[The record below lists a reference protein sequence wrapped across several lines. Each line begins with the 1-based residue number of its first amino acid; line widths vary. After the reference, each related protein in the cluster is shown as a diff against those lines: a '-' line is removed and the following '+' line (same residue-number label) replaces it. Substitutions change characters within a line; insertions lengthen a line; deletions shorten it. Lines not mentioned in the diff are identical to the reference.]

1 MPNLTNVTLTEK
13 AFDYKNDVTLKGS
26 PHFILLSRLDIG
38 ALASIPG
45 FPKHNPNA
53 NVCSLDDL
61 LTLDSDVTE
70 VIFNYR
76 PLNSPSFT
84 VLDLSRFKSVRRI
97 VIGDESFMY
106 VNEVNMTRL
115 SQLESVEIGMNSFT
129 QHKNSSGNDPN
140 RHFYLKNCP
149 KLKSLKMGRFSFSDY
164 TVIEIENVDAL
175 EMIEMGELNEESTN
189 FLFASLE
196 LKSILIHSE

>member
-1 MPNLTNVTLTEK
+1 MPNLTSVTLTEK
-13 AFDYKNDVTLKGS
+13 AFYYKNNITLKGS

-61 LTLDSDVTE
+61 LALDSDVTE
-70 VIFNYR
+70 VIFNYH

-149 KLKSLKMGRFSFSDY
+149 KLKSLKMGNYSFSDY

-196 LKSILIHSE
+196 LKSIRIYSE

>member
-1 MPNLTNVTLTEK
+1 MPNLTDVTLTEY
-13 AFDYKNDVTLKGS
+13 AFTYKNDVTLKGS
-26 PHFILLSRLDIG
+26 THFILLSRIDIG
-38 ALASIPG
+38 VLASIPG

-70 VIFNYR
+70 VIFNYH

-97 VIGDESFMY
+97 VIGDESLMY
-106 VNEVNMTRL
+106 VKEVNMTRL

-129 QHKNSSGNDPN
+129 KKKNGYGNDPN

-149 KLKSLKMGRFSFSDY
+149 KMKSLKMGNYSFSDY
-164 TVIEIENVDAL
+164 TMIEIESVDAL
-175 EMIEMGELNEESTN
+175 EVIEIGDLHEKSYN
-189 FLFASLE
+189 FCIASLE
-196 LKSILIHSE
+196 LKSVLIHNE

>member
-1 MPNLTNVTLTEK
+1 MPNLTSVTLTEK
-13 AFDYKNDVTLKGS
+13 AFYYKNNITLKGS

-61 LTLDSDVTE
+61 LALDSDVTE
-70 VIFNYR
+70 VIFNYH

-97 VIGDESFMY
+97 EVGDESFMY

-164 TVIEIENVDAL
+164 TVCEIENVDAL

-196 LKSILIHSE
+196 LKSIRIYSE

>member
-140 RHFYLKNCP
+140 RHFYLNGCP
-149 KLKSLKMGRFSFSDY
+149 KLKSLKIGSLSFADY
-164 TVIEIENVDAL
+164 TVCEIENVDAL